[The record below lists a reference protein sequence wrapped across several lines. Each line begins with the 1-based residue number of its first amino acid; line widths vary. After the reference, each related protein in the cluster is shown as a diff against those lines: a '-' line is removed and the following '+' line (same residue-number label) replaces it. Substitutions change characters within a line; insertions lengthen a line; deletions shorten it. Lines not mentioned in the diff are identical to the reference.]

1 MENLI
6 SRQTV
11 PSRKTAA
18 KREYAITF
26 RCYYE
31 QAAYTRYVRTL
42 PLKDL
47 QRWIKSYEFTHPD
60 CTSITFGVWL
70 QDEPLMENHTA
81 AAPELSCEP
90 S

>member
-6 SRQTV
+6 SKRTA
-11 PSRKTAA
+11 PSRKSTA
-18 KREYAITF
+18 KREYAVTF

-31 QAAYTRYVRTL
+31 QAYTRYVRTL

-60 CTSITFGVWL
+60 CTSISFGVWL
-70 QDEPLMENHTA
+70 QDEPQMENRTE
-81 AAPELSCEP
+81 AAPELPCEP